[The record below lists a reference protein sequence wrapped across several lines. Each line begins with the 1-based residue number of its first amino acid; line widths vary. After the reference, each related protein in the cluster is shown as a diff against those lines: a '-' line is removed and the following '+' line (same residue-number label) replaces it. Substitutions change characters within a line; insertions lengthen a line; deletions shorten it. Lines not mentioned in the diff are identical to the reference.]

1 MDTYYTAGV
10 ENVGNCM
17 TSRETN
23 NKANLLVNGLLHYA
37 GMTAVTES
45 PSVIDEPATKT
56 SVFISQLLHLFLHL
70 DRERSIDR
78 ACLFVCMSAHIS
90 QDTHIQSIPNS
101 HYMLPVAVAQSCS
114 GGVATCYVYA
124 VLWPTSCLPMS
135 SEAKAMKV
143 GRLLILTHQ
152 GQHGTAGG
160 TLSAVTTLFD
170 IIVGY

>member
-1 MDTYYTAGV
+1 MDTYYTTGA

-45 PSVIDEPATKT
+45 PSVIDEPTTKT
-56 SVFISQLLHLFLHL
+56 SVFIAQLLNLFLHL

-78 ACLFVCMSAHIS
+78 ACLSVCMSAHIS

-114 GGVATCYVYA
+114 GGVATCYAYMY
-124 VLWPTSCLPMS
+124 TRFY
-135 SEAKAMKV
+135 
-143 GRLLILTHQ
+143 GRH
-152 GQHGTAGG
+152 H
-160 TLSAVTTLFD
+160 VCP
-170 IIVGY
+170 